1 MAARNRNISL
11 QADFMGT
18 VGKIL
23 VDEHYP
29 TEIDDAPLFDKIESI
44 RSNVKF
50 EQCYERSKLIGDGKF
65 GKVYLV
71 REKSTGTE
79 FAAKVIRLKQ
89 EFCKTI
95 MAKQIP
101 L

>member
-1 MAARNRNISL
+1 MRSPPLQCFVLVNSSPHELSLAFATFRAQCFSLFPSCFAMAARNRNISL

-50 EQCYERSKLIGDGKF
+50 EQCYERSKLIGD
-65 GKVYLV
+65 
-71 REKSTGTE
+71 
-79 FAAKVIRLKQ
+79 
-89 EFCKTI
+89 
-95 MAKQIP
+95 
-101 L
+101 